1 MPLKKNCFLSANS
14 GNFLPLF
21 DVSKKTPGEKTPA
34 FFSRPQGNALNR
46 KRSSK

>member
-1 MPLKKNCFLSANS
+1 MPLKNIVFLSGNS